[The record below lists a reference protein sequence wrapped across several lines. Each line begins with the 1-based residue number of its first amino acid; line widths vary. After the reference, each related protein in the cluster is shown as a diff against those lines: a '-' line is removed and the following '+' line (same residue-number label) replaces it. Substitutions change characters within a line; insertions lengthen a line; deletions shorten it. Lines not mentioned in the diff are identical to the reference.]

1 MKHIVVFSKG
11 IEEDQVP
18 IVRELIDKCQ
28 SNGIMVTLMSEVYD
42 SVSRWMP
49 LLDPIGRI
57 TPAELSG
64 MKDIDFLFSL
74 GGDGTLLEA
83 SMLTAMQGI
92 PIVGINLG
100 RLGFLSSIEKKYVS
114 QTIDRL
120 NAGEFTL
127 EHRSLLHF
135 SSNEHQFAA
144 YPYAL
149 NDMTIIKRDHSSMIV
164 IHATLNGEFLNSYWA
179 DGIIVSTPTGST
191 GYNLSCGGPILLP
204 TAEDFIITPIAPH
217 NLSVRPIVV
226 PNDARLEFT
235 IEGRAEN
242 FLCTLDSR
250 YEVISPDCKISVRK
264 APHTIP
270 LVRLPKITFTKTIRD
285 KLQWGRD
292 LRNYKPK

>member
-11 IEEDQVP
+11 IEEDQAP
-18 IVRELIDKCQ
+18 IVRELIEKCQ
-28 SNGIMVTLMSEVYD
+28 SVGISVSFMKEVYD
-42 SVSRWMP
+42 SVRRWMDLP
-49 LLDPIGRI
+49 ASMTGIGASDL
-57 TPAELSG
+57 TGL
-64 MKDIDFLFSL
+64 KDIDFLFSL

-83 SMLTAMQGI
+83 SMLTNDI
-92 PIVGINLG
+92 PIVGINMG

-120 NAGEFTL
+120 NSGDYTL
-127 EHRSLLHF
+127 EYRSLLHF
-135 SSNEHQFAA
+135 QSNEGQFES

-226 PNDARLEFT
+226 PDIAQLEFT

-250 YEVISPDCKISVRK
+250 YEVISPDCKITIRK

-292 LRNYKPK
+292 LRNYKPR

>member
-11 IEEDQVP
+11 IEEDQAP
-18 IVRELIDKCQ
+18 IVRELIEKCQ
-28 SNGIMVTLMSEVYD
+28 SVGIRVSFMKEVYD
-42 SVSRWMP
+42 SVRRWMDLP
-49 LLDPIGRI
+49 ASMTGIGASDL
-57 TPAELSG
+57 TGL
-64 MKDIDFLFSL
+64 KDIDFLFSL

-83 SMLTAMQGI
+83 SMLTNDI
-92 PIVGINLG
+92 PIVGINMG

-120 NAGEFTL
+120 NSGDYTL
-127 EHRSLLHF
+127 EYRSLLPLQY
-135 SSNEHQFAA
+135 NEGQFES

-226 PNDARLEFT
+226 PDIAQLEFT

-250 YEVISPDCKISVRK
+250 YEVISPDCKITIRK

-292 LRNYKPK
+292 LRNYKPR

>member
-1 MKHIVVFSKG
+1 MDLPTSMTG
-11 IEEDQVP
+11 IGASD
-18 IVRELIDKCQ
+18 LT
-28 SNGIMVTLMSEVYD
+28 GL
-42 SVSRWMP
+42 
-49 LLDPIGRI
+49 
-57 TPAELSG
+57 
-64 MKDIDFLFSL
+64 KDIDFLFSL

-83 SMLTAMQGI
+83 SMLTNDI
-92 PIVGINLG
+92 PIVGINMG

-120 NAGEFTL
+120 NSGDYTL
-127 EHRSLLHF
+127 EYRSLLHF
-135 SSNEHQFAA
+135 QSNEGQFES

-226 PNDARLEFT
+226 PDIAQLEFT

-250 YEVISPDCKISVRK
+250 YEVISPDCKITIRK

-292 LRNYKPK
+292 LRNYKPR

>member
-11 IEEDQVP
+11 IEEDQAP
-18 IVRELIDKCQ
+18 IVRELIEKCQ
-28 SNGIMVTLMSEVYD
+28 SAGIRISFMKEVYD
-42 SVSRWMP
+42 SVRRWMDLP
-49 LLDPIGRI
+49 TSMTGIGASDL
-57 TPAELSG
+57 TGL
-64 MKDIDFLFSL
+64 KDIDFLFSL

-83 SMLTAMQGI
+83 SMLTNDI
-92 PIVGINLG
+92 PIVGINMG

-120 NAGEFTL
+120 NSGDYTL
-127 EHRSLLHF
+127 EYRSLLHF
-135 SSNEHQFAA
+135 QSNEGQFES

-226 PNDARLEFT
+226 PDIAQLEFT

-250 YEVISPDCKISVRK
+250 YEVISPDCKITIRK

-292 LRNYKPK
+292 LRNYKPR

>member
-11 IEEDQVP
+11 IEEDQAP
-18 IVRELIDKCQ
+18 IVRELIEKCQ
-28 SNGIMVTLMSEVYD
+28 SAGIRISFMKEVYD
-42 SVSRWMP
+42 SVRRWMDLP
-49 LLDPIGRI
+49 ASMTGIGASDL
-57 TPAELSG
+57 TGL
-64 MKDIDFLFSL
+64 KDIDFLFSL

-83 SMLTAMQGI
+83 SMLTNDI
-92 PIVGINLG
+92 PIVGINMG

-120 NAGEFTL
+120 NSGDYTL
-127 EHRSLLHF
+127 EYRSLLHF
-135 SSNEHQFAA
+135 QSNEGQFES

-226 PNDARLEFT
+226 PDIAQLEFT

-250 YEVISPDCKISVRK
+250 YEVISPDCKITIRK

-292 LRNYKPK
+292 LRNYKPR

>member
-11 IEEDQVP
+11 IEEDQAP
-18 IVRELIDKCQ
+18 IVRELIEKCQ
-28 SNGIMVTLMSEVYD
+28 SVGIRVSFMKEVYD
-42 SVSRWMP
+42 SVRRWMDLP
-49 LLDPIGRI
+49 ASMTGIGASDL
-57 TPAELSG
+57 TGL
-64 MKDIDFLFSL
+64 KDIDFLFSL

-83 SMLTAMQGI
+83 SMLTNDI
-92 PIVGINLG
+92 PIVGINMG

-120 NAGEFTL
+120 NSGDYTL
-127 EHRSLLHF
+127 EYRSLLHF
-135 SSNEHQFAA
+135 QSNEAQFES

-226 PNDARLEFT
+226 PDIAQLEFT

-250 YEVISPDCKISVRK
+250 YEVISPDCKITIRK

-292 LRNYKPK
+292 LRNYKPR

>member
-11 IEEDQVP
+11 IEEDQAP
-18 IVRELIDKCQ
+18 IVRELIEKCQ
-28 SNGIMVTLMSEVYD
+28 SVGIRVSFMKEVYD
-42 SVSRWMP
+42 SVRRWMDLP
-49 LLDPIGRI
+49 ASMTGIGASDL
-57 TPAELSG
+57 TGL
-64 MKDIDFLFSL
+64 KDIDFLFSL

-83 SMLTAMQGI
+83 SMLTNDI
-92 PIVGINLG
+92 PIVGINMG

-120 NAGEFTL
+120 NSGDYTL
-127 EHRSLLHF
+127 EYRSLLHF
-135 SSNEHQFAA
+135 QSNEGQFES

-179 DGIIVSTPTGST
+179 DGIIVSHPTGST

-226 PNDARLEFT
+226 PDIAQLEFT

-250 YEVISPDCKISVRK
+250 YEVISPDCKITIRK

-292 LRNYKPK
+292 LRNYKPR

>member
-1 MKHIVVFSKG
+1 MK
-11 IEEDQVP
+11 
-18 IVRELIDKCQ
+18 
-28 SNGIMVTLMSEVYD
+28 EVYD
-42 SVSRWMP
+42 SVRRWMDLP
-49 LLDPIGRI
+49 ASMTGIGASDL
-57 TPAELSG
+57 TGL
-64 MKDIDFLFSL
+64 KDIDFLFSL

-83 SMLTAMQGI
+83 SMLTNDI
-92 PIVGINLG
+92 PIVGINMG

-120 NAGEFTL
+120 NSGDYTL
-127 EHRSLLHF
+127 EYRSLLHF
-135 SSNEHQFAA
+135 QSNEGQFES

-226 PNDARLEFT
+226 PDIAQLEFT

-250 YEVISPDCKISVRK
+250 YEVISPDCKITIRK

-292 LRNYKPK
+292 LRNYKPR

>member
-11 IEEDQVP
+11 IEEDQAP
-18 IVRELIDKCQ
+18 IVRELIEKCQ
-28 SNGIMVTLMSEVYD
+28 SVGIRVSFMKEVYD
-42 SVSRWMP
+42 SVRRWMDLP
-49 LLDPIGRI
+49 ASMTGIGASDL
-57 TPAELSG
+57 TGL
-64 MKDIDFLFSL
+64 KDIDFLFSL

-83 SMLTAMQGI
+83 SMLTNDI
-92 PIVGINLG
+92 PIVGINMG

-114 QTIDRL
+114 QTIDHL
-120 NAGEFTL
+120 NSGDYTL
-127 EHRSLLHF
+127 EYRSLLHF
-135 SSNEHQFAA
+135 QSNEGQFESF
-144 YPYAL
+144 PYAL

-226 PNDARLEFT
+226 PDIAQLEFT

-250 YEVISPDCKISVRK
+250 YEVISPDCKITIRK

-292 LRNYKPK
+292 LRNYKPR

>member
-11 IEEDQVP
+11 IEEDQAP
-18 IVRELIDKCQ
+18 IVRELIEKCQ
-28 SNGIMVTLMSEVYD
+28 SVGIRVSFMKEVYD
-42 SVSRWMP
+42 SVRRWMDLP
-49 LLDPIGRI
+49 ASMTGIGASDL
-57 TPAELSG
+57 TGL
-64 MKDIDFLFSL
+64 KDIDFLFSL

-83 SMLTAMQGI
+83 SMLTNDI
-92 PIVGINLG
+92 PIVGINMG

-120 NAGEFTL
+120 NSGDYTL
-127 EHRSLLHF
+127 EYRSLLHF
-135 SSNEHQFAA
+135 QSNEGRFES

-226 PNDARLEFT
+226 PDIAQLEFT

-250 YEVISPDCKISVRK
+250 YEVISPDCKITIRK

-292 LRNYKPK
+292 LRNYKPR